1 MLEPQIPQKPGIS
14 SLAPDATVVLPIIK
28 TMPEKYIG
36 AAAGKPP
43 VVRQIVETK
52 VVAPPL
58 LPKPSVPK
66 PPVKKSNKRR
76 NIIVISAIVVVAG
89 IGAAV
94 YILLMPAPKAPA
106 PVINQN
112 TNNSNTN
119 NQQPIT
125 NNPPPPVCGNG
136 VLETGEQC
144 DMGAQNGA
152 PNSGCGA
159 TCQTVAVTPPP
170 PPNTGVD
177 SDSDGLTDI
186 EETTVYGT
194 DPYNLDTDH
203 DTFNDGNE
211 VSHLYDPTVKAP
223 ALLKDSK
230 AVKNVENTIDG
241 YSVLVP
247 AAWTTAGENTAQFLA
262 NAPSGEFFEV
272 LVTDKPSDQSLV
284 EWYLAMSPGASAS
297 DVLRFKTLQSYDAL
311 RSPDRLTA
319 YIDSGNGKLYTL
331 TYSYDDKTTLEFRT
345 TYEAFLQSFTLGP
358 IGSAKP

>member
-1 MLEPQIPQKPGIS
+1 MLEPQIPQKPGMF
-14 SLAPDATVVLPIIK
+14 SLAPDAVPVLPFIK

-58 LPKPSVPK
+58 PPKPSVPK
-66 PPVKKSNKRR
+66 PPVKKSSKRR
-76 NIIVISAIVVVAG
+76 NIIVISAIVVIAG

-94 YILLMPAPKAPA
+94 YILLMPAPKAPV

-112 TNNSNTN
+112 TNN
-119 NQQPIT
+119 QPPIT
-125 NNPPPPVCGNG
+125 NTPPPPPAPVCGNG
-136 VLETGEQC
+136 VLENGEQC

-152 PNSGCGA
+152 PNSGCSA
-159 TCQTVAVTPPP
+159 TCQTVEVAPPP

-211 VSHLYDPTVKAP
+211 VSHLYDPNKKTP
-223 ALLKDSK
+223 ALLKNASSVIIVANK
-230 AVKNVENTIDG
+230 EEN
-241 YSVLVP
+241 YSVIVP
-247 AAWTTAGENTAQFLA
+247 AKWTTSGENTAQFLA

-272 LVTDKPSDQSLV
+272 LATDKPSDQSLV
-284 EWYLAMSPGASAS
+284 EWYLAMSPGTSAS
-297 DVLRFKTLQSYDAL
+297 DVVRFKTLQGYDAL

-319 YIDSGNGKLYTL
+319 YIDPGNGKLFTL
-331 TYSYDDKTTLEFRT
+331 TYSYDDKITLEFRT
-345 TYEAFLQSFTLGP
+345 TYEAFLQSFILGLNGP
-358 IGSAKP
+358 TKP